1 MKFTE
6 QTLRQKLYNRV
17 PWNRIFFAFPIDR
30 VFSIDVQSSFRVLRT
45 AILRELHFF
54 HKIYFHFRES
64 LCHGLTES
72 DYIVTPVSGI
82 NNSISLKF
90 ITTSDELFLLKFY
103 TLYLCI
109 LSQHGNEWSLVVTD

>member
-6 QTLRQKLYNRV
+6 QTLRQELYNRV

-30 VFSIDVQSSFRVLRT
+30 VFSIDVQSSFHVPT
-45 AILRELHFF
+45 ILRELHFF
-54 HKIYFHFRES
+54 HKICFHFRES
-64 LCHGLTES
+64 LYHSLTKL
-72 DYIVTPVSGI
+72 DYTVTPVSGI
-82 NNSISLKF
+82 NNSIGLKF
-90 ITTSDELFLLKFY
+90 ITTSDKLFLLKFH